1 MGCSLWS
8 VMCFLLFL
16 LLAEAIILSGLL
28 HKSHCFHPN
37 ALIYRS
43 ISFRAFSHLQCLV
56 HLCFVFCGKGL
67 YGLASSCEINFSI
80 FSNSPEHNTSFL
92 HLLLLLLPQTHQAN
106 KQTDYSPSSDAFCFA
121 WSALGFFLCV
131 KTNQITVKS
140 YKLINEF

>member
-43 ISFRAFSHLQCLV
+43 INFRAFSHLQCLV

-67 YGLASSCEINFSI
+67 YGLASSCEINFS
-80 FSNSPEHNTSFL
+80 SSPTVQNTTPPFCIYCCCFCHRHIRPISRLITLYLVTHFVL
-92 HLLLLLLPQTHQAN
+92 LGVHL
-106 KQTDYSPSSDAFCFA
+106 D
-121 WSALGFFLCV
+121 FFFV
-131 KTNQITVKS
+131 
-140 YKLINEF
+140 